1 MKTEQLSRRIGN
13 IDERLIWEAE
23 EIPNY
28 RKCQRRAKIRR
39 ACSYAAMIFVVI
51 TCVTLGAM
59 VFANDETAKIFADQ
73 EIVTLEHIGVTL
85 ILPESW
91 KGRYAVEEVTYG
103 KYEVY
108 STEVRKAYADAYG
121 SDAAGGLLFYILR
134 YDEQLTAEEVSD
146 PSGDGPWNF
155 AAHRYIMTT
164 SEGTYLLYYASDVE
178 FVPGTESEEIYY
190 EMEREAHDIR
200 FVIDPGKA

>member
-28 RKCQRRAKIRR
+28 RKCQRKAKIRR
-39 ACSYAAMIFVVI
+39 AYFYAAMILVVI
-51 TCVTLGAM
+51 SCVTLGAM
-59 VFANDETAKIFADQ
+59 VFANDETAKISADQ
-73 EIVTLEHIGVTL
+73 EMVTLEHIGVTL

-146 PSGDGPWNF
+146 PNGDGPWNF

-190 EMEREAHDIR
+190 EMEQEVHDIR